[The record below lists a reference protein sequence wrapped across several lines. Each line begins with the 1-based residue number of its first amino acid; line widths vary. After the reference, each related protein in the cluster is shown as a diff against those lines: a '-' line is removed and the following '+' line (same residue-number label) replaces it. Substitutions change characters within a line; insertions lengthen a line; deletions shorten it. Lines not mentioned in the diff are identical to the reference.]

1 MADLW
6 GPAAGVSHRRQEDAE
21 IGLRD
26 MQARNLMSDIAARP
40 AETRYKTAAAR
51 RLEIENAQEERFA
64 EAAQDVRPEGGMADV
79 LDQFARTAM
88 ATGQPSKAG
97 EFAGKAAQIRAA
109 QATQLSEQAQ
119 ALERKYKLAIDMAD
133 RTNQLFGRADSP
145 ESWEAANRIF
155 EVVSGQPS
163 PYKDVPF
170 TPEAAEKI
178 GRQTLTFKEAME
190 LRLKETQQT
199 NLEQLRARNEQ
210 TLDLRDQLTQQQI
223 NESKAREA
231 KIKKEG
237 GSKKPDLS
245 TSRRMALNTIKT
257 DWEIEATEAE
267 LLADQINERA
277 AAMLKENPGLK
288 GSEAV
293 ARAYGEAKDAGVF
306 EGLSPNPL
314 KRGVAE
320 SNAQKALTEKYK
332 VPYDPGYEYREKDG
346 KLQRKKK

>member
-1 MADLW
+1 MAELW
-6 GPAAGVSHRRQEDAE
+6 GPAAGISARRQEDAE

-51 RLEIENAQEERFA
+51 RLEIENEQEERFA
-64 EAAQDVRPEGGMADV
+64 EASKDIQFEGGMADV
-79 LDQFARTAM
+79 LDQFALTA
-88 ATGQPSKAG
+88 ANAGQPTKAG

-119 ALERKYKLAIDMAD
+119 EQERRYKLAIEKAD
-133 RTNQLFGRADSP
+133 RVNQLFGMADSP

-155 EVVSGQPS
+155 EVISGQPS

-178 GRQTLTFKEAME
+178 GRQTLKFKDAME
-190 LRLKETQQT
+190 LRLKETQQQ
-199 NLEQLRARNEQ
+199 NLEQLRKRQADS
-210 TLDLRDQLTQQQI
+210 LALRDKLTEQQI
-223 NESKAREA
+223 SESKAREA

-237 GSKKPDLS
+237 GSEKPDLS
-245 TSRRMALNTIKT
+245 TNRRMALNTIKT
-257 DWEIEATEAE
+257 DWEIEAAEAE

-277 AAMLKENPGLK
+277 AAMLRENPGLK

-293 ARAYGEAKDAGVF
+293 TRAYGEAKDAGAF
-306 EGLSPNPL
+306 EGLPPNPL
-314 KRGVAE
+314 KRGTSEAA
-320 SNAQKALTEKYK
+320 AQKALAEKYG
-332 VPYDPGYEYREKDG
+332 VPYDPGYTYREKDG